1 MELRREIHEGLNVV
15 ESWNGANDFILYG
28 RGGEIAT
35 NRLEDQEATMLGLHL
50 LQNCMVYVNTLM
62 LQRVLGEPIWL
73 ERMGANERRA
83 MTPLF
88 WGHVNPYGT
97 FQLDMTAD
105 CLLIRPWRQ
114 PSQANYRCTASD
126 DPRSRATLHLVT
138 RMLVLGQIA
147 QRPVGGGVVG
157 PVQVLHVADQMIGQ
171 GDAGDALGLELA
183 DTEVDGGGD
192 LAGVRHPASVLRW
205 QVS

>member
-35 NRLEDQEATMLGLHL
+35 NRLEDQEATMLALHL

-73 ERMGANERRA
+73 ERMGTNERRA

-97 FQLDMTAD
+97 FQLDMSPPA
-105 CLLIRPWRQ
+105 P
-114 PSQANYRCTASD
+114 RCTYAAGPRRPASAARRLTIHG
-126 DPRSRATLHLVT
+126 PNATLHLVT
-138 RMLVLGQIA
+138 RMLVLGHLVGVGDNQIGKLSRNGRQA
-147 QRPVGGGVVG
+147 SFNR
-157 PVQVLHVADQMIGQ
+157 VQDNPKIC
-171 GDAGDALGLELA
+171 ALSGLSRYSRTLESW
-183 DTEVDGGGD
+183 DGYH
-192 LAGVRHPASVLRW
+192 AWCNRSPRW
-205 QVS
+205 A

>member
-1 MELRREIHEGLNVV
+1 MELRREIHEGLNVI

-28 RGGEIAT
+28 PGGELAT
-35 NRLEDQEATMLGLHL
+35 NRLEDQEATMRALHL

-97 FQLDMTAD
+97 FQLDMTAPPAPRSAD
-105 CLLIRPWRQ
+105 VGSQCRSATAARRLTLRATRYFALGDTNVVSAPTDAKASAVNARSEPQSSRRLIRRRSHSGSAI
-114 PSQANYRCTASD
+114 PS
-126 DPRSRATLHLVT
+126 
-138 RMLVLGQIA
+138 
-147 QRPVGGGVVG
+147 
-157 PVQVLHVADQMIGQ
+157 
-171 GDAGDALGLELA
+171 
-183 DTEVDGGGD
+183 
-192 LAGVRHPASVLRW
+192 
-205 QVS
+205 